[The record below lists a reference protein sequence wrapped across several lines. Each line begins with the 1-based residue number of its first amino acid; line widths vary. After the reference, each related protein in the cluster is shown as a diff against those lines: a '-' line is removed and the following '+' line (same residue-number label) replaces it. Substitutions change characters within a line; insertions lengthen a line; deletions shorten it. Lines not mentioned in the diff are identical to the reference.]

1 MTNFS
6 IEIHDQEPF
15 ERALRRFSIKT
26 KKSGILRDVKKK
38 RFYTKPSVQK
48 KLDRMRSVRR
58 QKKEE
63 RLAQIFR
70 WKGLSV
76 LHHDGGALAA
86 GGHHLNPKP

>member
-6 IEIHDQEPF
+6 IEIYDQEPF

-63 RLAQIFR
+63 RLAQMTPAEKAKVASKR
-70 WKGLSV
+70 KTR
-76 LHHDGGALAA
+76 
-86 GGHHLNPKP
+86 KPGRR

>member
-63 RLAQIFR
+63 RLAQMTPAE
-70 WKGLSV
+70 K
-76 LHHDGGALAA
+76 AKAA
-86 GGHHLNPKP
+86 SKRKTRKPGRR